1 MEKEITKEYTNGELT
16 VIWKPKACIHSEECI
31 KALPNVYKPKEKP
44 WITPKNASTNELK
57 DQIAKCPSGALS
69 YYMNKEGK
77 KVRDEENESMETKV
91 EVKENGPLMVH
102 GTLKVIDKS
111 GKEEV
116 KERTTAFCRCGSSKN
131 KPYCDGTHNEI
142 NFQG

>member
-1 MEKEITKEYTNGELT
+1 M
-16 VIWKPKACIHSEECI
+16 
-31 KALPNVYKPKEKP
+31 YKPKEKP
-44 WITPKNASTNELK
+44 WITPKNATTNELK

-69 YYMNKEGK
+69 YCMNKEGK
-77 KVRDEENESMETKV
+77 KGIDEEKESTQTKV
-91 EVKENGPLMVH
+91 EVKENGPLLVH

-116 KERTTAFCRCGSSKN
+116 KERITAFCRCGFSKN

-142 NFQG
+142 NFQGWCPINCANYIF